1 MFRFG
6 GIHTNNAGFF
16 GKVNLALFALLY
28 FTSAA
33 AYAQQPFYTNNAD
46 TTAKGKFHFQVS
58 NEFDVLQR
66 SLFPAKN
73 QDTTI
78 GELDYG
84 VVKGVE
90 IGIDVPWLRIQSS
103 PIIVPN
109 TAFGVGDTSF
119 HVKYNFLTERDG
131 SRWPAL
137 TLTMNVQVPT
147 GNVSKQLGTGLYDYY
162 LNGIIQKSVSKKT
175 KVRLNGG
182 IVFAGNTVNGVLGI
196 QAARGRVFTGGGS
209 IVKQYTEKLDL
220 GVELT
225 GAVTSNFQLS
235 KGQLQSLVGGNYA
248 IKKNLTFDFGLIVGR
263 FVASPRVGA
272 QIGFSLDF

>member
-1 MFRFG
+1 MDR
-6 GIHTNNAGFF
+6 
-16 GKVNLALFALLY
+16 V
-28 FTSAA
+28 
-33 AYAQQPFYTNNAD
+33 
-46 TTAKGKFHFQVS
+46 
-58 NEFDVLQR
+58 R
-66 SLFPAKN
+66 
-73 QDTTI
+73 
-78 GELDYG
+78 
-84 VVKGVE
+84 
-90 IGIDVPWLRIQSS
+90 
-103 PIIVPN
+103 
-109 TAFGVGDTSF
+109 
-119 HVKYNFLTERDG
+119 
-131 SRWPAL
+131 PAL